1 MKKTVK
7 VLLMMLLALPML
19 LIISVGIFAIEN

>member
-7 VLLMMLLALPML
+7 TLLMMLLAFPML